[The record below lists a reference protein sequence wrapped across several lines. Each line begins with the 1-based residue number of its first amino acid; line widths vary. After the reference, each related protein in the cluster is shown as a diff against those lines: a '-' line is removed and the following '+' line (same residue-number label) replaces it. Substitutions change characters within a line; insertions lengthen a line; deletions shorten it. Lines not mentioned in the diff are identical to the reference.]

1 MESTDQVLD
10 EQSQTT
16 NHEAGEE
23 TTLVEVNGEKV
34 DLEELKK
41 GYMRQSDYTKKTQE
55 LSQQRKESTLSDEEK
70 NAIEFLK
77 SNKFVTIDDLE
88 GMKKEQEQNLKLN
101 EILATNPNLKQFET
115 AIKAIGKT
123 SDMAWEDI
131 IVKFGFSAQDKLS
144 KAKSGSLIGS
154 GDKHENKVKSVR
166 DMSPAEYEK
175 FRAEQGI
182 T

>member
-16 NHEAGEE
+16 NQDAGEE
-23 TTLVEVNGEKV
+23 TTTPTLIEVNGETV

-41 GYMRQSDYTKKTQE
+41 GYMRQSDYTKKTQA
-55 LSQQRKESTLSDEEK
+55 LSQEKKENTLTDEER
-70 NAIEFLK
+70 NAVEFLK
-77 SNKFVTIDDLE
+77 ANKFITVDDLE
-88 GMKKEQEQNLKLN
+88 SMKKEQEQHLKLN
-101 EILATNPNLKQFET
+101 DILASNPNLKQFES

-144 KAKSGSLIGS
+144 KAKS
-154 GDKHENKVKSVR
+154 
-166 DMSPAEYEK
+166 
-175 FRAEQGI
+175 
-182 T
+182 